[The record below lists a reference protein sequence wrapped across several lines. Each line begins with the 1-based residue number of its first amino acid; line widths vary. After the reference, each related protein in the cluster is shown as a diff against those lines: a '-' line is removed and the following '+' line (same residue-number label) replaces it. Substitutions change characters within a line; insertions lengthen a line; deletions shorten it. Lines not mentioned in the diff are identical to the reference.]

1 MNREG
6 KMGHRTKEFRVEVR
20 KLPKRARA
28 RPLVGQRAR
37 PTPERIRRAGTD
49 FERGDTGQ
57 ITMRDSPLER
67 VLARNVIT
75 QEQYAAGQKYRHH
88 WYHAGLNDPIGSI
101 DLARV
106 SGTDLGAFSGMA
118 RTENQLFHRQRYR
131 EAVQAIGKIGSH
143 VLDWAVCRETALE
156 QVGYSLGWSSRPQAY
171 AAAAERAK
179 IALDALC
186 RLWGIDSA
194 GERP

>member
-1 MNREG
+1 
-6 KMGHRTKEFRVEVR
+6 
-20 KLPKRARA
+20 
-28 RPLVGQRAR
+28 
-37 PTPERIRRAGTD
+37 
-49 FERGDTGQ
+49 
-57 ITMRDSPLER
+57 
-67 VLARNVIT
+67 
-75 QEQYAAGQKYRHH
+75 
-88 WYHAGLNDPIGSI
+88 
-101 DLARV
+101 
-106 SGTDLGAFSGMA
+106 
-118 RTENQLFHRQRYR
+118 
-131 EAVQAIGKIGSH
+131 

>member
-1 MNREG
+1 
-6 KMGHRTKEFRVEVR
+6 VR

-28 RPLVGQRAR
+28 RPLFGQRAR
-37 PTPERIRRAGTD
+37 PTPERMRRAGAD
-49 FERGDTGQ
+49 VERGDTGQ

-67 VLARNVIT
+67 LLARNVIT
-75 QEQYAAGQKYRHH
+75 QEQYGAGQKYRHH

-118 RTENQLFHRQRYR
+118 RTEKQLFHRQRYR

>member
-1 MNREG
+1 MWRSDERDLARAQTHADAHAPTAHRRRPRRASRRSRCATSMDREG
-6 KMGHRTKEFRVEVR
+6 KMGHRTREFRVEVR

-28 RPLVGQRAR
+28 RPLVRQRAR
-37 PTPERIRRAGTD
+37 PTPERMRRAGAD

-67 VLARNVIT
+67 ALARNVIT
-75 QEQYAAGQKYRHH
+75 QEQYATGQKYRHH

-101 DLARV
+101 DLARI

-118 RTENQLFHRQRYR
+118 KTENQLFHRQRYR

-143 VLDWAVCRETALE
+143 
-156 QVGYSLGWSSRPQAY
+156 
-171 AAAAERAK
+171 
-179 IALDALC
+179 
-186 RLWGIDSA
+186 
-194 GERP
+194 